1 MKQELETSD
10 IVLNRLILG
19 YGLSQAIYVA
29 AKLGIPD
36 LLVGGPKDGDD
47 LARATTTNT
56 QSLSRV
62 LRLLAAN
69 GVLEEVATDRFALA
83 PMGELLRSDAEASQR
98 PYAILTMELEYPA
111 WGQLLHAV
119 RTGQPGF
126 VRAFGQPL
134 WEYLAINREAAAVF
148 DAAMVGVTRWQ
159 AQTVVEAYDFSG
171 SVNVVDVGGG
181 HGTLLASI
189 LRAYPDARGVLFDR
203 PQVMEGARAFLE
215 AAAVADRC
223 SLVEGDFLESI
234 PAGGGTYL
242 LKWIVHDWDD
252 ARATTILRNCKQA
265 MGARGKVL
273 LVEGVIPD
281 GTASAQHAQGL
292 WDDVL
297 MMVLLGG
304 RERTTEQ
311 YERLLGAAGLHVGAI
326 VPVGPGLCVI
336 EGHPRDSRH
345 SLS

>member
-1 MKQELETSD
+1 MKVELETSD

-36 LLVGGPKDGDD
+36 LLVGTPKDAED
-47 LARATTTNT
+47 LAHATNT
-56 QSLSRV
+56 NPESLSRV

-69 GVLEEVATDRFALA
+69 GVLEEIATNRFALA
-83 PMGELLRSDAEASQR
+83 PMGELLRTDAETSQR

-111 WGQLLHAV
+111 WGQLFHAV
-119 RTGQPGF
+119 KTGQPAF
-126 VRAFGQPL
+126 SRAFGQPL
-134 WEYLAINREAAAVF
+134 WDYLSSHAEAAAVF

-159 AQTVVEAYDFSG
+159 AEAVVDAYDFSR
-171 SVNVVDVGGG
+171 SMNVVDVGGG
-181 HGTLLASI
+181 HGTMLASI
-189 LRAYPDARGVLFDR
+189 LRAYSNSRGVLFDR
-203 PQVMEGARAFLE
+203 PQVMEGARALLK
-215 AAAVADRC
+215 AAGVADRC
-223 SLVEGDFLESI
+223 SLVEGDFLESV
-234 PAGGGTYL
+234 PAGGDTYL

-252 ARATTILRNCKQA
+252 ARATTILRNCRQA
-265 MGARGKVL
+265 MGPGAKVL
-273 LVEGVIPD
+273 LIEGVIPN
-281 GTASAQHAQGL
+281 GTASAEHAQGL

-304 RERTTEQ
+304 RERTAEQ

-336 EGHPRDSRH
+336 EASPRS
-345 SLS
+345 